1 MNDEASRKPE
11 PQREPPVLPDDDP
24 RADGAGAL
32 LGLPVLPLPDYTLFP
47 NTLVPFHVY
56 EPRFRRML
64 ADCLSERRL
73 LVVLG
78 LAPGWEAAPDDV
90 HPPVQ
95 RVGGLGRVLSERRY
109 QDGRVDLFVHA
120 IARVRV
126 TAPLAGADWPVADVE
141 RLADEPRVRYEGAT
155 QRLVAVATQLV
166 TGLGDMGEPV
176 RQLLASSG
184 DVGVL
189 SNRLA
194 AALVED
200 AAARQA
206 LLEERCPTARAL
218 RLVDLL
224 GARLLAVERGPDDAW
239 LM

>member
-1 MNDEASRKPE
+1 MNDEASRKREHEPE
-11 PQREPPVLPDDDP
+11 SSLSDEGGACAEPGSL
-24 RADGAGAL
+24 A
-32 LGLPVLPLPDYTLFP
+32 GLPVLPLPDYALFP

-64 ADCLSERRL
+64 ADCLAERRL
-73 LVVLG
+73 LVVVG
-78 LAPGWEAAPDDV
+78 LAPGWESAPEGD
-90 HPPVQ
+90 HPPTHAI
-95 RVGGLGRVLSERRY
+95 GGLGRVLSERRY

-126 TAPLAGADWPVADVE
+126 TGPLGGDDWPIADVE
-141 RLADEPRVRYEGAT
+141 PLEDAPRLTREGAT

-166 TGLGDMGEPV
+166 VGLGDLGEPV

-184 DVGVL
+184 DVAVL

-194 AALVED
+194 AALVER
-200 AAARQA
+200 AADRQA
-206 LLEERCPTARAL
+206 LLEERCPTARAE
-218 RLVDLL
+218 RLVELL
-224 GARLLAVERGPDDAW
+224 AARLITVERGPADAW